1 MKKREIRQKSEGI
14 KTKEAKRKNKA
25 RISEIGSEMKEKKY
39 FDRNEGKTAPI
50 YFRFEAKRKI
60 WKQNEVKQ
68 KIGKLN
74 EAKRKIRK
82 QNIAKRK
89 IWEAKT
95 FVLFFLLE
103 AKQKMEAN

>member
-60 WKQNEVKQ
+60 WKQ
-68 KIGKLN
+68 KIGKLD
-74 EAKRKIRK
+74 EAKRKIQK

-95 FVLFFLLE
+95 FALFFLLE